1 MQASQARLHL
11 IFSAFYISN
20 LPCFD
25 TTALLVYTF
34 RISFSTGDRMSD
46 EQYFEELLRDGIT
59 ALKGGDRHLARRLL
73 QRATMVKAT
82 DARPWLWLSG
92 TTDDL
97 NEQRQLLEK
106 AVAAEP
112 GNPSAAR
119 GLAMLRAQMS
129 GAPAPAPVN
138 PQTAAPVS
146 LSPGMAQPAK
156 ILDAQA
162 QTFLCP
168 KCGGHMS
175 FNVHEG
181 DLTCEFCGYVQV
193 TDKRLAADAGEVAI
207 GFVLPTQRAHRWAE
221 AQHRVSCERC
231 GALALLPPTIKTDQC
246 PYCGSNRLIESTE
259 TVELVDPQVIALMKI
274 DENEAYSRARK
285 WLKKGFFAPSDL
297 ALQAG
302 GLHLRPA
309 FYPVWTFDGTL
320 EISWVCEVNVGSG
333 DHPQWVTRNG
343 VESEVFD
350 DILVPGMKALKLPE
364 LMAVEP
370 FNLKD
375 VVEFRPEY
383 VAGWPALSYDRPLSD
398 ASLLARER
406 VIKGVQRGLVYNV
419 EAGEKK
425 RNVRTGAGQWSG
437 ITFKHLLLPL
447 WTGTYHYLGKEYRLM
462 INGQMGKVAGKKPR
476 SIVKVGFTIAGGI
489 LLTLILILILAVV
502 IGGMAG
508 G

>member
-1 MQASQARLHL
+1 M
-11 IFSAFYISN
+11 
-20 LPCFD
+20 
-25 TTALLVYTF
+25 
-34 RISFSTGDRMSD
+34 GDRMSD

-73 QRATMVKAT
+73 QRATMVKAV

-106 AVAAEP
+106 AVAADP
-112 GNPSAAR
+112 SNPTAAR

-129 GAPAPAPVN
+129 GAPAPAPVI
-138 PQTAAPVS
+138 PQTAAPAPQ
-146 LSPGMAQPAK
+146 SPSPVQSSK
-156 ILDAQA
+156 VLDAQA

-175 FNVHEG
+175 FNVHKG
-181 DLTCEFCGYVQV
+181 DLTCEFCGHVQV
-193 TDKRLAADAGEVAI
+193 TDKRLAADSGEVAI

-221 AQHRVSCERC
+221 VQHRVSCERC
-231 GALALLPPTIKTDQC
+231 GALTLLPPTLKADQC
-246 PYCGSNRLIESTE
+246 PYCGSNRLIESAE
-259 TVELVDPQVIALMKI
+259 TAELVDPQAIALMKI
-274 DENEAYSRARK
+274 DENEAYARVRK
-285 WLKKGFFAPSDL
+285 WLKKGFFSPSDL
-297 ALQAG
+297 ALRAG
-302 GLHLRPA
+302 GLRLRPA
-309 FYPVWTFDGTL
+309 YYPVWTFDGTL

-333 DHPQWVTRNG
+333 DHSQWVTRNG
-343 VESEVFD
+343 VETEVFD

-398 ASLLARER
+398 ASLQARER
-406 VIKGVQRGLVYNV
+406 VIKGVQHGLSYSI
-419 EAGEKK
+419 EAGESK
-425 RNVRTGAGQWSG
+425 RNVRTGAGQWSS
-437 ITFKHLLLPL
+437 ITFKHILLPL
-447 WTGTYHYLGKEYRLM
+447 WTGTYRYQGKEYRLM

-476 SIVKVGFTIAGGI
+476 DNVKVGIVTAGGV
-489 LLTLILILILAVV
+489 LLTLILILALAVV
-502 IGGMAG
+502 IGGLAG

>member
-1 MQASQARLHL
+1 
-11 IFSAFYISN
+11 
-20 LPCFD
+20 
-25 TTALLVYTF
+25 
-34 RISFSTGDRMSD
+34 MSD

-59 ALKGGDRHLARRLL
+59 ALKGGDRHLARSLL
-73 QRATMVKAT
+73 QRATMVKAV

-106 AVAAEP
+106 AIAADP
-112 GNPSAAR
+112 SNPTAVR
-119 GLAMLRAQMS
+119 GLAMLRAKMS
-129 GAPAPAPVN
+129 GAPAPAPIN
-138 PQTAAPVS
+138 PPAAPAAA
-146 LSPGMAQPAK
+146 LAPNAAQPPK
-156 ILDAQA
+156 VLDAQA

-175 FNVHEG
+175 FNVQKG
-181 DLTCEFCGYVQV
+181 DLTCEFCGYIQV

-221 AQHRVSCERC
+221 AQHRISCERC
-231 GALALLPPTIKTDQC
+231 GALTLLPPTLKADQC
-246 PYCGSNRLIESTE
+246 PYCGSNRLLESAE
-259 TVELVDPQVIALMKI
+259 TVELVDPQAIALIKI
-274 DENEAYSRARK
+274 DENDAYARVRK
-285 WLKKGFFAPSDL
+285 WLTKGFFAPGDL
-297 ALQAG
+297 SLRAG
-302 GLHLRPA
+302 GLRLRPA
-309 FYPVWTFDGTL
+309 YYPVWTFDGTL
-320 EISWVCEVNVGSG
+320 EVSWVCEVNAGSR

-350 DILVPGMKALKLPE
+350 DIIVPGMKALKLPE

-398 ASLLARER
+398 ASLQARER
-406 VIKGVQRGLVYNV
+406 VIKSVQSGLMYSI
-419 EAGEKK
+419 EAGESK

-447 WTGTYHYLGKEYRLM
+447 WTGTYRYQGKEYRLM
-462 INGQMGKVAGKKPR
+462 LNGQTGKVAGKKPR
-476 SIVKVGFTIAGGI
+476 DTVKVGASIFVGVI
-489 LLTLILILILAVV
+489 LTLALIIALAV
-502 IGGMAG
+502 ILGGMA
-508 G
+508 

>member
-1 MQASQARLHL
+1 M
-11 IFSAFYISN
+11 SN
-20 LPCFD
+20 
-25 TTALLVYTF
+25 
-34 RISFSTGDRMSD
+34 

-59 ALKGGDRHLARRLL
+59 ALKGGDRHLARSLL
-73 QRATMVKAT
+73 QRATLVKAA
-82 DARPWLWLSG
+82 DAWPWLWLSG

-97 NEQRQLLEK
+97 NEQRLLLEK
-106 AVAAEP
+106 AVAADP
-112 GNPSAAR
+112 SNPTAAR
-119 GLAMLRAQMS
+119 GLAMLRAQMN
-129 GAPAPAPVN
+129 GAPAPAPII
-138 PQTAAPVS
+138 PQPTSPAPQ
-146 LSPGMAQPAK
+146 SPGTAQQSQ
-156 ILDAQA
+156 ILDTQA

-175 FNVHEG
+175 FNVHQG
-181 DLTCEFCGYVQV
+181 DLTCEFCGYIQV
-193 TDKRLAADAGEVAI
+193 TEKRLAADSGEVAI

-231 GALALLPPTIKTDQC
+231 GALTLLPPALKADQC
-246 PYCGSNRLIESTE
+246 PYCGSNRLIESAE
-259 TVELVDPQVIALMKI
+259 TAELVDPQVIALMKV
-274 DENEAYSRARK
+274 DEDEAYARVRK

-297 ALQAG
+297 ALRAG
-302 GLHLRPA
+302 GLRLRPA
-309 FYPVWTFDGTL
+309 YYPVWTFDGTL

-350 DILVPGMKALKLPE
+350 DILVSGMKALKLPE

-375 VVEFRPEY
+375 VIEFRQEY

-398 ASLLARER
+398 ASLQARER
-406 VIKGVQRGLVYNV
+406 VIKSVKSSLIYGI
-419 EAGEKK
+419 EPGEKK

-447 WTGTYHYLGKEYRLM
+447 WTGTYRYQGKEYRLM
-462 INGQMGKVAGKKPR
+462 VNGQMGKVAGKKPR
-476 SIVKVGFTIAGGI
+476 DNVKVGATIAGSVI
-489 LLTLILILILAVV
+489 IAIIFIITLAVAL
-502 IGGMAG
+502 GSLAG

>member
-1 MQASQARLHL
+1 
-11 IFSAFYISN
+11 
-20 LPCFD
+20 
-25 TTALLVYTF
+25 
-34 RISFSTGDRMSD
+34 MSD
-46 EQYFEELLRDGIT
+46 EQYFEDLLRDGIT

-73 QRATMVKAT
+73 QRATMVKAV

-92 TTDDL
+92 TTDDI

-106 AVAAEP
+106 AVAADP
-112 GNPSAAR
+112 SNPTAAR
-119 GLAMLRAQMS
+119 GLAMLRAQMNGS
-129 GAPAPAPVN
+129 PEPAPSIPPAMVPAR
-138 PQTAAPVS
+138 Q
-146 LSPGMAQPAK
+146 SPGTAQPSN

-175 FNVHEG
+175 YSVLKG
-181 DLTCEFCGYVQV
+181 DLTCEFCGHIQA
-193 TDKRLAADAGEVAI
+193 TDKRLAADSGEVAI

-231 GALALLPPTIKTDQC
+231 GALTLMPPTIKADQC
-246 PYCGSNRLIESTE
+246 PYCGSNRLIESAE
-259 TVELVDPQVIALMKI
+259 TIELVDPQAIALMKI
-274 DENEAYSRARK
+274 DENEAYTRVRK
-285 WLKKGFFAPSDL
+285 WLKKGFFAPDGL
-297 ALQAG
+297 ALRAG
-302 GLHLRPA
+302 GLRLRPA

-320 EISWVCEVNVGSG
+320 EVSWVCEVNTGSG
-333 DHPQWVTRNG
+333 NRSQWVTRNG

-364 LMAVEP
+364 LIAVEP

-398 ASLLARER
+398 ASLQARER
-406 VIKGVQRGLVYNV
+406 VIKGLQSGLIYSI
-419 EAGEKK
+419 EAGEHK

-447 WTGTYHYLGKEYRLM
+447 WTGTYRYQGKEYRLM
-462 INGQMGKVAGKKPR
+462 INGQTGKVAGKKPR
-476 SIVKVGFTIAGGI
+476 DNVKVGATIAAGLI
-489 LLTLILILILAVV
+489 LALILIFTLAVV
-502 IGGMAG
+502 IGGLAG